1 MRKNRINCLLVLLCI
16 NTLKVCGQQI
26 NRPEINLD
34 DFILKIAPIQTE
46 DANYEDVYENLFT
59 IYQNPL
65 DLNKAD
71 ISDLRALF
79 FLSENQIN
87 AIIHHKNKFG
97 NFLSIYELQAVEGLS
112 MDEIRAILPFV
123 QVKNG
128 IGTTRLSNFTEKAV
142 EHYLVIRADQ
152 TLEPIAGIKE
162 DKFVGSAQ
170 RYYTRYRMS
179 HNKDFS
185 IGFVSEKDAGE
196 KDFLDY
202 YNFHIQVQN
211 KGIIKNLVIGDYLM
225 QFGQGMIFSAGFA
238 AGKGSEPVYT
248 TRRSN
253 VGIRPYNSVV
263 ENGSFRG
270 IANTIKNGNFEI
282 TTMAAYNKRDA
293 SVDINEETQDDF
305 FSSILSAGFHRTVTE
320 IANKNAISETN
331 LGGNVLY
338 KLDYLQ
344 IGFSVL
350 HTSFD
355 KSFQKRALLYN
366 RFEFTGSQN
375 TIMGPN
381 ISLSWQN
388 FNFFGEAARSS
399 SGGFGYITGLVG
411 SLGPKVEWALNLRN
425 YQPNFHTFYGF
436 SFAEGSRTINE
447 KGIYNG
453 LKYIIKKG
461 LEVSTFYDSYNF
473 PWLKYRVDAPSA
485 GHDYQ
490 VRILYKPN
498 KIFSQ
503 YIAFHKETKERNSS
517 DSKAVTHH
525 LLQTNRKNLV
535 LGTDYMH
542 NTWLRLQTKL
552 QYNGFKIE
560 NTSKSDGFAVIQD
573 IETKFKKYQI
583 KGRIA
588 YFSTDSYD
596 SRIYA
601 YENDVLY
608 AVSFPAYYGKGWR
621 YYLIGKMPIGRNLDA
636 WIRIAQ
642 TNVSDRTTMGSG
654 TSEIEGNKKT
664 DLKIQLKYSF

>member
-1 MRKNRINCLLVLLCI
+1 MEKSKHKVLAFLI
-16 NTLKVCGQQI
+16 FLISFKGFGQSI

-34 DFILKIAPIQTE
+34 EFIQKIAPIQTE

-71 ISDLRALF
+71 IADLRALF
-79 FLSENQIN
+79 FLTENQIN
-87 AIIHHKNKFG
+87 AIMNHKKRFG
-97 NFLSIYELQAVEGLS
+97 NFLSIYELQAVEALS
-112 MDEIRAILPFV
+112 TDDIRTLLPFV

-128 IGTTRLSNFTEKAV
+128 LGSTRFSNFTQKAV

-152 TLEPIAGIKE
+152 TLEPSAGFKE
-162 DKFVGSAQ
+162 DKFAGSPQ

-179 HNKDFS
+179 HSKDFS

-196 KDFLDY
+196 RNFLDY
-202 YNFHIQVQN
+202 YNFHVQVQN
-211 KGIIKNLVIGDYLM
+211 KGIVKNLVVGDYLM

-270 IANTIKNGNFEI
+270 IVNTIKSVNFEI
-282 TTMAAYNKRDA
+282 TTMAAHNKRDA
-293 SVDINEETQDDF
+293 SVDLNEETQDDF
-305 FSSILSAGFHRTVTE
+305 FSSILSAGFHRTETE
-320 IANKNAISETN
+320 IANKNSISETN

-338 KLDYLQ
+338 KLDHLQ
-344 IGFSVL
+344 VGFSVL

-355 KSFQKRALLYN
+355 KTFQKRELLYN
-366 RFEFTGSQN
+366 RYEFVGDKN
-375 TIMGPN
+375 TVLGPN

-461 LEVSTFYDSYNF
+461 LEVSAFYDSFSF
-473 PWLKYRVDAPSA
+473 PWLKYRVDAPSS
-485 GHDYQ
+485 GQDYQ

-503 YIAFHKETKERNSS
+503 YIDFHKEIKQRNSS
-517 DSKAVTHH
+517 DNKNFTHQ
-525 LLQTNRKNLV
+525 LLETDRNNLV
-535 LGTDYMH
+535 LGTDYIY

-552 QYNGFKIE
+552 QYNGFAIE
-560 NTSKSDGFAVIQD
+560 NTSKSNGYAFIQD
-573 IETKFKKYQI
+573 IETKIKRYQI
-583 KGRIA
+583 KGRLA
-588 YFSTDSYD
+588 YFNTDSYD

-608 AVSFPAYYGKGWR
+608 AVSFPAYYGNGWR
-621 YYLIGKMPIGRNLDA
+621 YYLIGKMPISRNLDA

-642 TNVSDRTTMGSG
+642 TNVSDRTTIGSG
-654 TSEIEGNKKT
+654 TSEIEGNRKT
-664 DLKIQLKYSF
+664 DLKVQLKYNF

>member
-1 MRKNRINCLLVLLCI
+1 MRKNRINCLLILLII
-16 NTLKVCGQQI
+16 NTLKVWGQPA
-26 NRPEINLD
+26 NRPEINID

-71 ISDLRALF
+71 IADLRALF
-79 FLSENQIN
+79 FLTENQIN

-112 MDEIRAILPFV
+112 MENIRAILPFV

-128 IGTTRLSNFTEKAV
+128 IGTTRFSNFTKKAV

-152 TLEPIAGIKE
+152 TLEPIAGLKE

-196 KDFLDY
+196 KDFMDY
-202 YNFHIQVQN
+202 YNFHVQVQN
-211 KGIIKNLVIGDYLM
+211 KGIVKNLVIGDYLM

-253 VGIRPYNSVV
+253 VGVRPYNSVV

-270 IANTIKNGNFEI
+270 IANTIKNRNFEI
-282 TTMAAYNKRDA
+282 TTMAAFNKRDA
-293 SVDINEETQDDF
+293 SVDLKEETQDDF
-305 FSSILSAGFHRTVTE
+305 FSSILSAGFHRTETE

-331 LGGNVLY
+331 LGGNILY
-338 KLDYLQ
+338 KLDHLQ
-344 IGFSVL
+344 FGFSVL

-355 KSFQKRALLYN
+355 KTFQKRALLYN

-375 TIMGPN
+375 TVMGPN

-388 FNFFGEAARSS
+388 FNFFGEAARST
-399 SGGFGYITGLVG
+399 SGGFGYISGLVG

-461 LEVSTFYDSYNF
+461 LEVSAFYDSYNF
-473 PWLKYRVDAPSA
+473 PWLKYRVDAPSS
-485 GHDYQ
+485 GQDYQ
-490 VRILYKPN
+490 LRIIYKPN

-503 YIAFHKETKERNSS
+503 YLDFQQETKERNAS
-517 DSKAVTHH
+517 DSKAVTHE
-525 LLQTNRKNLV
+525 LLQTNRKNWV

-542 NTWLRLQTKL
+542 HTWLRLQTKL
-552 QYNGFKIE
+552 QYNGYQIE
-560 NTSKSDGFAVIQD
+560 NTSKSDGYAVIQD
-573 IETKFKKYQI
+573 IETKFKKSQI
-583 KGRIA
+583 KARIA

-621 YYLIGKMPIGRNLDA
+621 YYLIGKMPIGRNLDV

-642 TNVSDRTTMGSG
+642 TKVSDRTTMGSG

-664 DLKIQLKYSF
+664 DLKVQLKYSF

>member
-1 MRKNRINCLLVLLCI
+1 MEKNKHKFLAFLIFLI
-16 NTLKVCGQQI
+16 SFKGFGQSI

-34 DFILKIAPIQTE
+34 EFIQKIAPIQTE

-71 ISDLRALF
+71 IADLRALF
-79 FLSENQIN
+79 FLTENQIN
-87 AIIHHKNKFG
+87 AIMNHKKTFG

-112 MDEIRAILPFV
+112 MDDIRTLLPFV

-128 IGTTRLSNFTEKAV
+128 LGSTRFSNFTKKAV

-152 TLEPIAGIKE
+152 TLEPSAGFKE
-162 DKFVGSAQ
+162 DKFAGSPQ

-179 HNKDFS
+179 HSKDFS

-196 KDFLDY
+196 RNFLDY
-202 YNFHIQVQN
+202 YNFHVQVQN
-211 KGIIKNLVIGDYLM
+211 KGIVKNLVVGDYLM

-282 TTMAAYNKRDA
+282 TTMAAHNKRDA
-293 SVDINEETQDDF
+293 SVDLNEETQDDF
-305 FSSILSAGFHRTVTE
+305 FSSILSAGFHRTETE
-320 IANKNAISETN
+320 IANKNSISETN

-338 KLDYLQ
+338 KLDHLQ
-344 IGFSVL
+344 VGFSVL

-355 KSFQKRALLYN
+355 KTFQKRELLYN
-366 RFEFTGSQN
+366 RYEFVGDKN
-375 TIMGPN
+375 TVLGPN

-425 YQPNFHTFYGF
+425 YQPNFHTFYGI

-461 LEVSTFYDSYNF
+461 LEVSAFYDSFSF
-473 PWLKYRVDAPSA
+473 PWLKYRVDAPSS
-485 GHDYQ
+485 GQDYQ

-503 YIAFHKETKERNSS
+503 YIAFHKEIKQRNSS
-517 DSKAVTHH
+517 DNKNFTHQ
-525 LLQTNRKNLV
+525 LLETDRNNLV
-535 LGTDYMH
+535 LGTDYIY
-542 NTWLRLQTKL
+542 NTWLRLQSKL
-552 QYNGFKIE
+552 QYNGFAIE
-560 NTSKSDGFAVIQD
+560 NTSKSNGYAFIQD
-573 IETKFKKYQI
+573 IETKIKRCQI
-583 KGRIA
+583 KGRLA
-588 YFSTDSYD
+588 YFNTDSYD

-621 YYLIGKMPIGRNLDA
+621 YYLIGKMPISRNLDA

-642 TNVSDRTTMGSG
+642 TNVSDRTTIGSG
-654 TSEIEGNKKT
+654 MSEIEDNRKT
-664 DLKIQLKYSF
+664 DLKVQLKYNF

>member
-1 MRKNRINCLLVLLCI
+1 MRKNRINCLLILLLI
-16 NTLKVCGQQI
+16 NTLKVWGQPI

-34 DFILKIAPIQTE
+34 EFILKIAPIQTE

-71 ISDLRALF
+71 IADLRALF

-112 MDEIRAILPFV
+112 MENIRAILPFV

-128 IGTTRLSNFTEKAV
+128 IGTTRFSNFTKKAV

-152 TLEPIAGIKE
+152 TLEPIAGLKE

-196 KDFLDY
+196 KDFMDY
-202 YNFHIQVQN
+202 YNFHVQVQN
-211 KGIIKNLVIGDYLM
+211 KGIVKNLVIGDYLI

-253 VGIRPYNSVV
+253 VGVRPYNSVV

-270 IANTIKNGNFEI
+270 IANTIKNRNFEI
-282 TTMAAYNKRDA
+282 TTMAAFNKRDA
-293 SVDINEETQDDF
+293 SVDLNEETQDDF
-305 FSSILSAGFHRTVTE
+305 FSSILSAGFHRTETE

-331 LGGNVLY
+331 LGGNILY
-338 KLDYLQ
+338 KLDHLQ

-355 KSFQKRALLYN
+355 KTFQKRALLYN

-375 TIMGPN
+375 TVMGPN

-388 FNFFGEAARSS
+388 FNFFGEAARST
-399 SGGFGYITGLVG
+399 SGGFGYISGLVG

-461 LEVSTFYDSYNF
+461 LEVSAFYDSYNF
-473 PWLKYRVDAPSA
+473 PWLKYRVDAPSS
-485 GHDYQ
+485 GQDYQ
-490 VRILYKPN
+490 LRIIYKPN

-503 YIAFHKETKERNSS
+503 YLAFHQETKERNAS
-517 DSKAVTHH
+517 DSKAVTHE
-525 LLQTNRKNLV
+525 LLQTNRKNWV
-535 LGTDYMH
+535 LGTDYIH
-542 NTWLRLQTKL
+542 HTWLRLQTKL
-552 QYNGFKIE
+552 QYNGYKIE
-560 NTSKSDGFAVIQD
+560 NTSISDGYAVIQD
-573 IETKFKKYQI
+573 IETKFKKSQI

-621 YYLIGKMPIGRNLDA
+621 YYLIGKMPIGRNLDV

-642 TNVSDRTTMGSG
+642 TKVSDRTTMGSG
-654 TSEIEGNKKT
+654 MSEIEGNRKT
-664 DLKIQLKYSF
+664 DLKVQLKYSF

>member
-1 MRKNRINCLLVLLCI
+1 MRKNRINCLLILLFI
-16 NTLKVCGQQI
+16 NTLKVWGQPI
-26 NRPEINLD
+26 NRPEINLY

-71 ISDLRALF
+71 IADLRALF

-97 NFLSIYELQAVEGLS
+97 NFLSIYELQAIEGLS
-112 MDEIRAILPFV
+112 MDDIRAILPFV

-128 IGTTRLSNFTEKAV
+128 IGTTRFSNFTKKAV

-152 TLEPIAGIKE
+152 TLEPIAGLKE

-185 IGFVSEKDAGE
+185 IGFVSEKDVGE
-196 KDFLDY
+196 KNFMDY
-202 YNFHIQVQN
+202 YNFHVQVQN
-211 KGIIKNLVIGDYLM
+211 RGIIKNLVVGDYLM

-270 IANTIKNGNFEI
+270 MANTIKNRNFEI
-282 TTMAAYNKRDA
+282 TTMAAFNKRDA
-293 SVDINEETQDDF
+293 SVDLNEETQDDF
-305 FSSILSAGFHRTVTE
+305 FSSILSAGFHRTETE
-320 IANKNAISETN
+320 IANKNAMSETN
-331 LGGNVLY
+331 LGGNILY
-338 KLDYLQ
+338 KLDHLQ

-350 HTSFD
+350 HTYFD

-375 TIMGPN
+375 TVMGPN

-388 FNFFGEAARSS
+388 FNFFGEAARST
-399 SGGFGYITGLVG
+399 SGGFGYISGLVG

-461 LEVSTFYDSYNF
+461 LEVSAFYDSYNF
-473 PWLKYRVDAPSA
+473 PWLKYRVDAPSS
-485 GHDYQ
+485 GQDYQ
-490 VRILYKPN
+490 FRIIYKPN

-503 YIAFHKETKERNSS
+503 YLAFHKETKERNSS
-517 DSKAVTHH
+517 DSKAVTHE
-525 LLQTNRKNLV
+525 LLQTNRNNWV
-535 LGTDYMH
+535 LGTDYIH
-542 NTWLRLQTKL
+542 HTWLRLQTKL

-560 NTSKSDGFAVIQD
+560 NTSKSDGYAVIQD
-573 IETKFKKYQI
+573 IETKFKKCQI

-642 TNVSDRTTMGSG
+642 TNVSDRTTIGSS

-664 DLKIQLKYSF
+664 DLKVQLKYNF

>member
-1 MRKNRINCLLVLLCI
+1 MKKNRNKLLTFFILFI
-16 NTLKVCGQQI
+16 GLKGFGQTI

-71 ISDLRALF
+71 IADLRALF
-79 FLSENQIN
+79 FLTESQIN
-87 AIIHHKNKFG
+87 AILNHKKLFG

-112 MDEIRAILPFV
+112 MEDIRSLLPFI
-123 QVKNG
+123 QVRNG
-128 IGTTRLSNFTEKAV
+128 ISTTRLSNFAKKAV
-142 EHYLVIRADQ
+142 EHYLVLRADQ
-152 TLEPIAGIKE
+152 TLEASAGFKE
-162 DKFVGSAQ
+162 NKFAGSPQ

-179 HNKDFS
+179 HSKDFS

-196 KDFLDY
+196 KHFLDY
-202 YNFHIQVQN
+202 YNFHVQVQN
-211 KGIIKNLVIGDYLM
+211 KGIVKNLVVGDYLM

-282 TTMAAYNKRDA
+282 TTMAAFNRRDA
-293 SVDINEETQDDF
+293 SVDLNEETQEDF
-305 FSSILSAGFHRTVTE
+305 FSSILSAGFHRTETE
-320 IANKNAISETN
+320 IANKNAIRETN
-331 LGGNVLY
+331 LGGNILY
-338 KLDYLQ
+338 KLDHLQ
-344 IGFSVL
+344 VGFSVL

-355 KSFQKRALLYN
+355 KTFQKRELLYN
-366 RFEFTGSQN
+366 RYEFVGNRN
-375 TIMGPN
+375 TVMGPN
-381 ISLSWQN
+381 LSLSWQN

-425 YQPNFHTFYGF
+425 YQSNFHTFYGF

-461 LEVSTFYDSYNF
+461 LEVSAFYDSYSF
-473 PWLKYRVDAPSA
+473 PWLKYRVNGPSA

-498 KIFSQ
+498 KIYSQ
-503 YIAFHKETKERNSS
+503 YIAFHKETKERNASG
-517 DSKAVTHH
+517 SKAVTHK
-525 LLQTNRKNLV
+525 LLETNRNNLV
-535 LGTDYMH
+535 LGTDYIY
-542 NTWLRLQTKL
+542 NSWLRLQTKV
-552 QYNGFKIE
+552 QYNGFEIE
-560 NTSKSDGFAVIQD
+560 NTSKSNGYAFIQD
-573 IETKFKKYQI
+573 IETKIKRCQI
-583 KGRIA
+583 KGRLA
-588 YFSTDSYD
+588 YFNTDSYD

-608 AVSFPAYYGKGWR
+608 AVSFPAYNGKGWR
-621 YYLIGKMPIGRNLDA
+621 YYLIGKMPISRNLDA

-642 TNVSDRTTMGSG
+642 TNVNDSATMGSG
-654 TSEIEGNKKT
+654 TNEIEGSRKT
-664 DLKIQLKYSF
+664 DLKVQLKYSF

>member
-1 MRKNRINCLLVLLCI
+1 MKKNRNKLLTFFILFI
-16 NTLKVCGQQI
+16 GLKGFGQTI

-71 ISDLRALF
+71 IADLRALF
-79 FLSENQIN
+79 FLNESQIN
-87 AIIHHKNKFG
+87 AILNHKKLFG

-112 MDEIRAILPFV
+112 MEDIRSLLPFI
-123 QVKNG
+123 QVRNG
-128 IGTTRLSNFTEKAV
+128 ISTTRLSNFAKKAV
-142 EHYLVIRADQ
+142 EHYLVLRADQ
-152 TLEPIAGIKE
+152 TLEASAGFKE
-162 DKFVGSAQ
+162 NKFAGSPQ

-179 HNKDFS
+179 HSKDFS

-196 KDFLDY
+196 KNFLDY
-202 YNFHIQVQN
+202 YNFHVQVQN
-211 KGIIKNLVIGDYLM
+211 KGIVKNLVVGDYLM

-282 TTMAAYNKRDA
+282 TTMAAFNRRDA
-293 SVDINEETQDDF
+293 SVDLNEETQEDF
-305 FSSILSAGFHRTVTE
+305 FSSILSAGFHRTETE
-320 IANKNAISETN
+320 IANKNAIRETN
-331 LGGNVLY
+331 LGGNILY
-338 KLDYLQ
+338 KLDHLQ
-344 IGFSVL
+344 VGFSVL

-355 KSFQKRALLYN
+355 KTFQKRELLYN
-366 RFEFTGSQN
+366 RYEFVGNRN
-375 TIMGPN
+375 TVMGPN
-381 ISLSWQN
+381 LSLSWQN

-425 YQPNFHTFYGF
+425 YQSNFHTFYGF

-461 LEVSTFYDSYNF
+461 LEVSAFYDSYSF
-473 PWLKYRVDAPSA
+473 PWLKYRVNGPSA

-498 KIFSQ
+498 KIYSQ
-503 YIAFHKETKERNSS
+503 YIAFHKETKERNASG
-517 DSKAVTHH
+517 SKAVTHK
-525 LLQTNRKNLV
+525 LLETNRNNLV
-535 LGTDYMH
+535 LGTDYIY
-542 NTWLRLQTKL
+542 NSWLRLQTKV
-552 QYNGFKIE
+552 QYNGFEIE
-560 NTSKSDGFAVIQD
+560 NTSKSNGYAFIQD
-573 IETKFKKYQI
+573 VETKIKRCQI
-583 KGRIA
+583 KGRLA
-588 YFSTDSYD
+588 YFNTDSYD

-608 AVSFPAYYGKGWR
+608 AVSFPAYNGKGWR
-621 YYLIGKMPIGRNLDA
+621 YYLIGKMPISRNLDA

-642 TNVSDRTTMGSG
+642 TNVNDSATMGSG
-654 TSEIEGNKKT
+654 TNEIEGSRKT
-664 DLKIQLKYSF
+664 DLKVQLKYSF

>member
-1 MRKNRINCLLVLLCI
+1 MKKNRTKFLTLLMALI
-16 NTLKVCGQQI
+16 FFNGFGQTI

-34 DFILKIAPIQTE
+34 EFILKLAPIQTE
-46 DANYEDVYENLFT
+46 DANYEDIYENLFT

-71 ISDLRALF
+71 IADLRALF
-79 FLSENQIN
+79 FLTENQIN
-87 AIIHHKNKFG
+87 AILNHKNKFG
-97 NFLSIYELQAVEGLS
+97 NFMSIYELQAVEGLT
-112 MDEIRAILPFV
+112 MEDIRTLLPFV
-123 QVKNG
+123 QVRNE
-128 IGTTRLSNFTEKAV
+128 IGTTRFSNFTKKAV
-142 EHYLVIRADQ
+142 EHYLVLRADQ
-152 TLEPIAGIKE
+152 TLEPSAGFKE
-162 DKFVGSAQ
+162 DKFMGSAQ

-179 HNKDFS
+179 HSKDFS

-196 KDFLDY
+196 KNFMDY
-202 YNFHIQVQN
+202 YNFHVQVQN
-211 KGIIKNLVIGDYLM
+211 KGIVKNLVVGDYLM

-253 VGIRPYNSVV
+253 IGIRPYNSVV

-270 IANTIKNGNFEI
+270 VANTLKNGNFEI
-282 TTMAAYNKRDA
+282 TTMAAINKRDA
-293 SVDINEETQDDF
+293 AVDLNEETQDDF
-305 FSSILSAGFHRTVTE
+305 FSSILSAGFHRTETE
-320 IANKNAISETN
+320 IANRNAIKETN
-331 LGGNVLY
+331 FGGNILY
-338 KLDYLQ
+338 KLDHLQ

-355 KSFQKRALLYN
+355 KTFQKRELLYN
-366 RFEFTGSQN
+366 RFEFTGNQN
-375 TIMGPN
+375 TVLGPN

-399 SGGFGYITGLVG
+399 SGGFGYISGLVG

-453 LKYIIKKG
+453 LKYIVKKG
-461 LEVSTFYDSYNF
+461 LEISAFYDSFSF

-485 GHDYQ
+485 GKDYQ

-498 KIFSQ
+498 KTFSQ
-503 YIAFHKETKERNSS
+503 YIAFHKETKARNAS
-517 DSKAVTHH
+517 DSKAVTHQ
-525 LLQTNRKNLV
+525 LLQTDRNNLV
-535 LGTDYMH
+535 LGTDYSSG
-542 NTWLRLQTKL
+542 TWLRLQTKL
-552 QYNGFKIE
+552 QYNGFSIE
-560 NTSKSDGFAVIQD
+560 NNSKSDGYAIIQD
-573 IETKFKKYQI
+573 IETKIKRSQI
-583 KGRIA
+583 KGRLA
-588 YFSTDSYD
+588 YFNTDSYD

-621 YYLIGKMPIGRNLDA
+621 YYLIGKMPISRNLDV
-636 WIRIAQ
+636 WIRLAQ
-642 TNVSDRTTMGSG
+642 TNVSDRATLGSG
-654 TSEIEGNKKT
+654 TSEIAGNRKT
-664 DLKIQLKYSF
+664 GLKIQLKYSF

>member
-1 MRKNRINCLLVLLCI
+1 MLTFFILFI
-16 NTLKVCGQQI
+16 SLKGFGQTI
-26 NRPEINLD
+26 NRPEIHLD

-71 ISDLRALF
+71 IADLRALF
-79 FLSENQIN
+79 FLTESQIN
-87 AIIHHKNKFG
+87 AILNHKKLFG

-112 MDEIRAILPFV
+112 MEDIRSLLPFI
-123 QVKNG
+123 QVRNG
-128 IGTTRLSNFTEKAV
+128 ISTTRLSNFTKKAV
-142 EHYLVIRADQ
+142 EHYLVLRADQ
-152 TLEPIAGIKE
+152 TLEASAGFKE
-162 DKFVGSAQ
+162 NKFAGSPQ

-179 HNKDFS
+179 HSKDFS

-196 KDFLDY
+196 KNFLDY
-202 YNFHIQVQN
+202 YNFHVQVQN
-211 KGIIKNLVIGDYLM
+211 KGIVKNLVVGDYLM

-282 TTMAAYNKRDA
+282 TTMAAFNRRDA
-293 SVDINEETQDDF
+293 SVDLNEETQEDF
-305 FSSILSAGFHRTVTE
+305 FSSILSAGFHRTETE
-320 IANKNAISETN
+320 IANKNAIRETN
-331 LGGNVLY
+331 LGGNILY
-338 KLDYLQ
+338 KLDHLQ
-344 IGFSVL
+344 VGFSVL

-355 KSFQKRALLYN
+355 KTFQKRELLYN
-366 RFEFTGSQN
+366 RYEFVGNRN
-375 TIMGPN
+375 TVMGPN
-381 ISLSWQN
+381 LSLSWQN

-411 SLGPKVEWALNLRN
+411 SLGLKVEWALNLRN
-425 YQPNFHTFYGF
+425 YQSNFHTFYGF

-461 LEVSTFYDSYNF
+461 LEVSAFYDSYSF
-473 PWLKYRVDAPSA
+473 PWLKYRVNGPSV

-503 YIAFHKETKERNSS
+503 YIVFHKETKERNASG
-517 DSKAVTHH
+517 SKAVTHK
-525 LLQTNRKNLV
+525 LLETNRNNLV
-535 LGTDYMH
+535 LGTDYIY
-542 NTWLRLQTKL
+542 NSWLRLQTKV
-552 QYNGFKIE
+552 QYNGFEIE
-560 NTSKSDGFAVIQD
+560 NTSKSNGYAFIQD
-573 IETKFKKYQI
+573 IETKIKRCQI
-583 KGRIA
+583 KGRLA
-588 YFSTDSYD
+588 YFNTDSYD

-608 AVSFPAYYGKGWR
+608 AVSFPAYNGKGWR
-621 YYLIGKMPIGRNLDA
+621 YYLIGKMPISRNLDA

-642 TNVSDRTTMGSG
+642 TNVNDSATMGSG
-654 TSEIEGNKKT
+654 TNEIEGSRKT
-664 DLKIQLKYSF
+664 DLKVQLKYSF

>member
-1 MRKNRINCLLVLLCI
+1 MLFLV
-16 NTLKVCGQQI
+16 TAKVSGQRI

-65 DLNKAD
+65 DFNKAD
-71 ISDLRALF
+71 IADLRALF
-79 FLSENQIN
+79 FLTENQIN

-112 MDEIRAILPFV
+112 MDDIRAILPFV

-128 IGTTRLSNFTEKAV
+128 IGTTRFSNFTKKAV

-152 TLEPIAGIKE
+152 TLEPNAGFKE

-179 HNKDFS
+179 HAKDFS

-196 KDFLDY
+196 KNFMDY
-202 YNFHIQVQN
+202 YNFHVQVQN
-211 KGIIKNLVIGDYLM
+211 KGIVKNLVVGDYLI

-270 IANTIKNGNFEI
+270 IANTLKKGNFEI
-282 TTMAAYNKRDA
+282 TTMAAINKRDA
-293 SVDINEETQDDF
+293 AIDLNEETQDDY
-305 FSSILSAGFHRTVTE
+305 FSSLLSAGFHRTATE
-320 IANKNAISETN
+320 IANKNAIKETN
-331 LGGNVLY
+331 FGGNILY
-338 KLDYLQ
+338 KLDHLQ
-344 IGFSVL
+344 VGFSVL

-355 KSFQKRALLYN
+355 KTFQKRELLYN

-375 TIMGPN
+375 TVMGPN

-388 FNFFGEAARSS
+388 FNFFGEASRST

-461 LEVSTFYDSYNF
+461 LEVSAFYDSYSF
-473 PWLKYRVDAPSA
+473 PWLKYRVDAPSS
-485 GHDYQ
+485 GQGYQ

-517 DSKAVTHH
+517 DSKAVTHE
-525 LLQTNRKNLV
+525 LLQTNRSNLV
-535 LGTDYMH
+535 LGTDYSH
-542 NTWLRLQTKL
+542 YTWLRLQTKL

-560 NTSKSDGFAVIQD
+560 NTSKSDGYAVIQD
-573 IETKFKKYQI
+573 IETKFKKFQI

-642 TNVSDRTTMGSG
+642 TNVSDRATIGSG

-664 DLKIQLKYSF
+664 DLKLQLKYSF

>member
-1 MRKNRINCLLVLLCI
+1 MKKNRPKFLAFLIALI
-16 NTLKVCGQQI
+16 AIKGFGQSI

-34 DFILKIAPIQTE
+34 DFIQKIAPIQTE

-71 ISDLRALF
+71 IADLRALF
-79 FLSENQIN
+79 FLTENQTN
-87 AIIHHKNKFG
+87 AIINHKKKFG
-97 NFLSIYELQAVEGLS
+97 NFLSIYELQAIEGLS
-112 MDEIRAILPFV
+112 MEDIRTLLPFV
-123 QVKNG
+123 QVRNG
-128 IGTTRLSNFTEKAV
+128 IGSTRFTNFTKKAV

-152 TLEPIAGIKE
+152 TLEPSAGFKE
-162 DKFVGSAQ
+162 DKFVGSHQ

-179 HNKDFS
+179 HSKDFS

-196 KDFLDY
+196 SNFLDY
-202 YNFHIQVQN
+202 FNFHIQVQN
-211 KGIIKNLVIGDYLM
+211 KGIVKNLVVGDYLM

-293 SVDINEETQDDF
+293 SLDLNEETQDDF
-305 FSSILSAGFHRTVTE
+305 FSSILSAGFHRTETE
-320 IANKNAISETN
+320 MANKNAISETN

-338 KLDYLQ
+338 KLDHLQ
-344 IGFSVL
+344 VGFSVL

-355 KSFQKRALLYN
+355 KTFQKRELLYN
-366 RFEFTGSQN
+366 RFEFTGNQN
-375 TIMGPN
+375 TVLGPN

-453 LKYIIKKG
+453 LKYIVKKG
-461 LEVSTFYDSYNF
+461 LEISAFYDSFSF
-473 PWLKYRVDAPSA
+473 PWLKYRVDAPSS
-485 GHDYQ
+485 GYDYQ
-490 VRILYKPN
+490 VRLMYKPN

-503 YIAFHKETKERNSS
+503 YIAFHKEIKQRNSS
-517 DSKAVTHH
+517 DSKAVTHE
-525 LLQTNRKNLV
+525 LLQTNRNNLV
-535 LGTDYMH
+535 LGTDYIY

-552 QYNGFKIE
+552 QYNGFGIE
-560 NTSKSDGFAVIQD
+560 NTSKSDGYAFIQD
-573 IETKFKKYQI
+573 IETKIKRCQI
-583 KGRIA
+583 KGRLA
-588 YFSTDSYD
+588 YFNTDSYD

-621 YYLIGKMPIGRNLDA
+621 YYLIGKMPISRNLDA
-636 WIRIAQ
+636 WIRLAQ
-642 TNVSDRTTMGSG
+642 TNVSDRATIGSG
-654 TSEIEGNKKT
+654 TSEIDGNRKT
-664 DLKIQLKYSF
+664 DLKVQLKYNF

>member
-1 MRKNRINCLLVLLCI
+1 MKKNRNKLLTFFILFI
-16 NTLKVCGQQI
+16 GLKGFGQTI

-71 ISDLRALF
+71 IADLRALF
-79 FLSENQIN
+79 FLTESQIN
-87 AIIHHKNKFG
+87 AILNHKKLFG

-112 MDEIRAILPFV
+112 MEDIRSLLPFI
-123 QVKNG
+123 QVRNG
-128 IGTTRLSNFTEKAV
+128 ISTTRLSNFTKKAV
-142 EHYLVIRADQ
+142 EHYLVLRADQ
-152 TLEPIAGIKE
+152 TLEASAGFKE
-162 DKFVGSAQ
+162 NKFAGSPQ

-179 HNKDFS
+179 HSKDFS

-196 KDFLDY
+196 KNFLDY
-202 YNFHIQVQN
+202 YNFHVQVQN
-211 KGIIKNLVIGDYLM
+211 KGIVKNLVVGDYLM

-282 TTMAAYNKRDA
+282 TTMAAFNRRDA
-293 SVDINEETQDDF
+293 SVDLNEETQEDF
-305 FSSILSAGFHRTVTE
+305 FSSILSAGFHRTETE
-320 IANKNAISETN
+320 IANKNAIRETN
-331 LGGNVLY
+331 LGGNILY
-338 KLDYLQ
+338 KLDHLQ
-344 IGFSVL
+344 VGFSVL

-355 KSFQKRALLYN
+355 KTFQKRELLYN
-366 RFEFTGSQN
+366 RYEFVGNRN
-375 TIMGPN
+375 TVMGPN
-381 ISLSWQN
+381 LSLSWQN

-425 YQPNFHTFYGF
+425 YQSNFHTFYGF

-461 LEVSTFYDSYNF
+461 LEVSAFYDSYSF
-473 PWLKYRVDAPSA
+473 PWLKYRVNGPSV

-498 KIFSQ
+498 KIYSQ
-503 YIAFHKETKERNSS
+503 YIAFHKETKERNASG
-517 DSKAVTHH
+517 SKAVTHK
-525 LLQTNRKNLV
+525 LLETNRNNLV
-535 LGTDYMH
+535 LGTDYIY
-542 NTWLRLQTKL
+542 NSWLRLQTKV
-552 QYNGFKIE
+552 QYNGFEIE
-560 NTSKSDGFAVIQD
+560 NTSKSNGYAFIQD
-573 IETKFKKYQI
+573 VETKIKRCQI
-583 KGRIA
+583 KGRLA
-588 YFSTDSYD
+588 YFNTDSYD

-608 AVSFPAYYGKGWR
+608 AVSFPAYNGKGWR
-621 YYLIGKMPIGRNLDA
+621 YYLIGKMPISRNLDA

-642 TNVSDRTTMGSG
+642 TNVNDSATMGSG
-654 TSEIEGNKKT
+654 TNEIEGSRKT
-664 DLKIQLKYSF
+664 DLKVQLKYSF

>member
-1 MRKNRINCLLVLLCI
+1 MKKNR
-16 NTLKVCGQQI
+16 LKFLAFLIALIAIKGFGQSI

-34 DFILKIAPIQTE
+34 DFIQKIAPIQTE

-71 ISDLRALF
+71 IADLRALF
-79 FLSENQIN
+79 FLTENQTN
-87 AIIHHKNKFG
+87 AIINHKKKFG
-97 NFLSIYELQAVEGLS
+97 NFLSIYELQAIEGLS
-112 MDEIRAILPFV
+112 MEDIRTLLPFV
-123 QVKNG
+123 QVRNG
-128 IGTTRLSNFTEKAV
+128 IGSTRFTNFTKKAV

-152 TLEPIAGIKE
+152 TLEPSAGFKE
-162 DKFVGSAQ
+162 DKFVGSHQ

-179 HNKDFS
+179 HSKDFS

-196 KDFLDY
+196 SNFLDY
-202 YNFHIQVQN
+202 FNFHIQVQN
-211 KGIIKNLVIGDYLM
+211 KGIVKNLVVGDYLM

-293 SVDINEETQDDF
+293 SLDLNEETQDDF
-305 FSSILSAGFHRTVTE
+305 FSSILSAGFHRTETE
-320 IANKNAISETN
+320 MANKNAISETN

-338 KLDYLQ
+338 KLDHLQ
-344 IGFSVL
+344 VGFSVL

-355 KSFQKRALLYN
+355 KTFQKRELLYN
-366 RFEFTGSQN
+366 RFEFTGNQN
-375 TIMGPN
+375 TVLGPN

-453 LKYIIKKG
+453 LKYIVKKG
-461 LEVSTFYDSYNF
+461 LEISAFYDSFSF
-473 PWLKYRVDAPSA
+473 PWLKYRVDAPSS
-485 GHDYQ
+485 GYDYQ
-490 VRILYKPN
+490 VRLMYKPN

-503 YIAFHKETKERNSS
+503 YIAFHKEIKQRNSS
-517 DSKAVTHH
+517 DSKAVTHE
-525 LLQTNRKNLV
+525 LLQTNRNNLV
-535 LGTDYMH
+535 LGTDYIYH
-542 NTWLRLQTKL
+542 AWLRLQTKL
-552 QYNGFKIE
+552 QYNGFGIE
-560 NTSKSDGFAVIQD
+560 NTSKSNGYALIQD
-573 IETKFKKYQI
+573 IETKIKRCQI
-583 KGRIA
+583 KGRLA
-588 YFSTDSYD
+588 YFNTDSYD

-621 YYLIGKMPIGRNLDA
+621 
-636 WIRIAQ
+636 
-642 TNVSDRTTMGSG
+642 
-654 TSEIEGNKKT
+654 
-664 DLKIQLKYSF
+664 

>member
-1 MRKNRINCLLVLLCI
+1 MRKNKIKFLLVLLFLVS
-16 NTLKVCGQQI
+16 TKVLGQQI

-71 ISDLRALF
+71 IADLRALF
-79 FLSENQIN
+79 FLTENQVN

-112 MDEIRAILPFV
+112 IDDIRAILPFV

-128 IGTTRLSNFTEKAV
+128 IGTTRFSNFTKKAV

-152 TLEPIAGIKE
+152 TLESLAGFKE
-162 DKFVGSAQ
+162 DKFVGSHQ

-179 HNKDFS
+179 HSKDFS

-196 KDFLDY
+196 KNFMDY
-202 YNFHIQVQN
+202 YNFHVQVQN
-211 KGIIKNLVIGDYLM
+211 KGVVKNLVVGDYLM

-270 IANTIKNGNFEI
+270 VANTIKNGNFEI
-282 TTMAAYNKRDA
+282 TTMAAINKRDA
-293 SVDINEETQDDF
+293 SVDLNEETQDDY
-305 FSSILSAGFHRTVTE
+305 FSSLLSAGFHRTATE
-320 IANKNAISETN
+320 IANKNAIKETN
-331 LGGNVLY
+331 FGGNILY
-338 KLDYLQ
+338 KLDHLQ
-344 IGFSVL
+344 VGFSVL

-355 KSFQKRALLYN
+355 KTFQKRELLYN
-366 RFEFTGSQN
+366 RFEFTGDKN
-375 TIMGPN
+375 TILGPN

-461 LEVSTFYDSYNF
+461 LEVSAFYDSYSF
-473 PWLKYRVDAPSA
+473 PWLKYRVDAPSS

-490 VRILYKPN
+490 VRILYKPT

-503 YIAFHKETKERNSS
+503 YIAFHKETKERNAS
-517 DSKAVTHH
+517 DSKAVTHE
-525 LLQTNRKNLV
+525 LLQTNRNNLV
-535 LGTDYMH
+535 LGTEYSH
-542 NTWLRLQTKL
+542 HTWLRLQTKL

-560 NTSKSDGFAVIQD
+560 NTSKSDGYAVIQD
-573 IETKFKKYQI
+573 IETKFKKCQI

-642 TNVSDRTTMGSG
+642 TNVSDRTAIGSG
-654 TSEIEGNKKT
+654 TSEIDGNRKT
-664 DLKIQLKYSF
+664 DLKVQLKYNF

>member
-1 MRKNRINCLLVLLCI
+1 MRKNKIKYLLVLLFLV
-16 NTLKVCGQQI
+16 NNKVSGQQI

-71 ISDLRALF
+71 IADFRALF
-79 FLSENQIN
+79 FLTETQIN
-87 AIIHHKNKFG
+87 AIVNHKNKFG
-97 NFLSIYELQAVEGLS
+97 NFLSIYELQSVEGLS
-112 MDEIRAILPFV
+112 MDDIRAILPFI

-128 IGTTRLSNFTEKAV
+128 IGTTRFSNFTKKAV
-142 EHYLVIRADQ
+142 EHYLVVRADQ
-152 TLEPIAGIKE
+152 TLEPIAGFKE
-162 DKFVGSAQ
+162 DKFLGSVQ

-179 HNKDFS
+179 HAKDFS

-196 KDFLDY
+196 KNLMDY
-202 YNFHIQVQN
+202 YNFHVQVQN
-211 KGIIKNLVIGDYLM
+211 KGIVKNLVIGDYLM

-253 VGIRPYNSVV
+253 IGIRPYNSVV

-270 IANTIKNGNFEI
+270 IANTLKKGNFEI
-282 TTMAAYNKRDA
+282 TTMAAMNKRDA
-293 SVDINEETQDDF
+293 SVDLNEETQDDY
-305 FSSILSAGFHRTVTE
+305 FSSLLSAGFHRTATE
-320 IANKNAISETN
+320 IANKNAIKETN
-331 LGGNVLY
+331 LGGNILY
-338 KLDYLQ
+338 KLDHLQ
-344 IGFSVL
+344 VGFSVL

-355 KSFQKRALLYN
+355 KTFQKRELLYN

-375 TIMGPN
+375 TVMGPN

-399 SGGFGYITGLVG
+399 SGGFGYIGGLVG

-461 LEVSTFYDSYNF
+461 LEVATFYDSYSF
-473 PWLKYRVDAPSA
+473 PWLKYRVDAPSS
-485 GHDYQ
+485 GKDYQ

-498 KIFSQ
+498 KVFSQ
-503 YIAFHKETKERNSS
+503 YVAFHKETKERNAS
-517 DSKAVTHH
+517 DSKAVTHE
-525 LLQTNRKNLV
+525 LLQTNRNNFV
-535 LGTDYMH
+535 LGTDYGH

-552 QYNGFKIE
+552 QYNGFNIE
-560 NTSKSDGFAVIQD
+560 NTSKSDGYAVIQD
-573 IETKFKKYQI
+573 IETKYKQCQI

>member
-1 MRKNRINCLLVLLCI
+1 MEKSKHKFLAFLILLI
-16 NTLKVCGQQI
+16 SFKGFGQSI

-34 DFILKIAPIQTE
+34 EFIQKIAPIQTE

-71 ISDLRALF
+71 IADLRALF
-79 FLSENQIN
+79 FLTENQIN
-87 AIIHHKNKFG
+87 AIMNHKKTFG

-112 MDEIRAILPFV
+112 MDDIRTLLPFV

-128 IGTTRLSNFTEKAV
+128 LGNTRFSNFTKKAV

-152 TLEPIAGIKE
+152 TLEPSAGFKE
-162 DKFVGSAQ
+162 DKFAGSPQ

-179 HNKDFS
+179 HSKDFS

-196 KDFLDY
+196 RNFLDY
-202 YNFHIQVQN
+202 YNFHVQVQN
-211 KGIIKNLVIGDYLM
+211 KGIVKNLVIGDYLI

-282 TTMAAYNKRDA
+282 TTIAAHNKRDA
-293 SVDINEETQDDF
+293 SVDLNEETQDDF
-305 FSSILSAGFHRTVTE
+305 FSSILSAGFHRTETE
-320 IANKNAISETN
+320 IANKNSISETN

-338 KLDYLQ
+338 KLDHLQ
-344 IGFSVL
+344 VGFSVL

-355 KSFQKRALLYN
+355 KTFQKRELLYN
-366 RFEFTGSQN
+366 RYEFVGDKN
-375 TIMGPN
+375 TVLGPN

-399 SGGFGYITGLVG
+399 AGGFGYITGLVG

-425 YQPNFHTFYGF
+425 YQSNFHTFYGF

-461 LEVSTFYDSYNF
+461 LEVSAFYDSFSF
-473 PWLKYRVDAPSA
+473 PWLKYRVDAPSS
-485 GHDYQ
+485 GQDYQ

-503 YIAFHKETKERNSS
+503 YIAFHKEIKQRNSS
-517 DSKAVTHH
+517 DNKNFTHQ
-525 LLQTNRKNLV
+525 LLETDRNNLV
-535 LGTDYMH
+535 LGTDYIY
-542 NTWLRLQTKL
+542 NTWLRLQSKL
-552 QYNGFKIE
+552 QYNGFAIE
-560 NTSKSDGFAVIQD
+560 NTSKSNGYAFIQD
-573 IETKFKKYQI
+573 IETKIKRCQI
-583 KGRIA
+583 KGRLA
-588 YFSTDSYD
+588 YFNTDSYD

-621 YYLIGKMPIGRNLDA
+621 YYLIGKMPISRNLDA

-642 TNVSDRTTMGSG
+642 TNVSDRTTIGSG
-654 TSEIEGNKKT
+654 TSEIEDNRKT
-664 DLKIQLKYSF
+664 DLKVQLKYSF

>member
-1 MRKNRINCLLVLLCI
+1 MRKNKIKYLLVLLFLV
-16 NTLKVCGQQI
+16 TKKVSGQQI

-71 ISDLRALF
+71 IANLRALF
-79 FLSENQIN
+79 FLTENQIN
-87 AIIHHKNKFG
+87 AIINHKNKFG
-97 NFLSIYELQAVEGLS
+97 NFLSIYELQAVDGFS
-112 MDEIRAILPFV
+112 MDDIRAILPFI

-128 IGTTRLSNFTEKAV
+128 IGTTRFSNFTKKAF

-152 TLEPIAGIKE
+152 TLEPIAGFKE
-162 DKFVGSAQ
+162 DKFIGSAQ

-179 HNKDFS
+179 HAKDFS

-196 KDFLDY
+196 KNLMDY
-202 YNFHIQVQN
+202 YNFHVQVQN
-211 KGIIKNLVIGDYLM
+211 KGIVKNLVVGDYLM

-270 IANTIKNGNFEI
+270 LANTIKKGNFEI
-282 TTMAAYNKRDA
+282 TTMAALNKRDA
-293 SVDINEETQDDF
+293 SVDLNEETQDDY
-305 FSSILSAGFHRTVTE
+305 FSSLLLAGFHRTATE
-320 IANKNAISETN
+320 IGNKNAIKETN
-331 LGGNVLY
+331 FGGNVLY
-338 KLDYLQ
+338 KLDHLQ
-344 IGFSVL
+344 VGFSIL

-355 KSFQKRALLYN
+355 KNFQKRDLLYN
-366 RFEFTGSQN
+366 RFEFVGNKN
-375 TIMGPN
+375 TVMGPN
-381 ISLSWQN
+381 ISISWQN

-461 LEVSTFYDSYNF
+461 LEISAFYDSYSF

-503 YIAFHKETKERNSS
+503 FIAFHKETKERNAS
-517 DSKAVTHH
+517 DSKAVTHE
-525 LLQTNRKNLV
+525 LLQTNRNNLV
-535 LGTDYMH
+535 LGTDYSH

-552 QYNGFKIE
+552 QYNGFRIE
-560 NTSKSDGFAVIQD
+560 NTSKSDGYALIQD
-573 IETKFKKYQI
+573 IETKFKKCQI

-642 TNVSDRTTMGSG
+642 TKVSDRTTMGSG

-664 DLKIQLKYSF
+664 DLKVQLKYSF

>member
-1 MRKNRINCLLVLLCI
+1 MIKNNFKYIAIVAFLLSQKALC
-16 NTLKVCGQQI
+16 QQI

-34 DFILKIAPIQTE
+34 EFILKTAPIQTE
-46 DANYEDVYENLFT
+46 DANYEDIYENLFT

-71 ISDLRALF
+71 IADLRALF
-79 FLSENQIN
+79 FLTENQIN
-87 AIIHHKNKFG
+87 AIINHKNKFG
-97 NFLSIYELQAVEGLS
+97 NFLSIYELQAVEGLFLE
-112 MDEIRAILPFV
+112 DIRTLLPFV
-123 QVKNG
+123 QVRNG
-128 IGTTRLSNFTEKAV
+128 MGTTRFSNFTRKAV
-142 EHYLVIRADQ
+142 EHYLVLRADQ
-152 TLEPIAGIKE
+152 TLEPSAGFKE
-162 DKFVGSAQ
+162 DKFAGSAQ

-179 HNKDFS
+179 HSKDFS

-196 KDFLDY
+196 KNFMDY
-202 YNFHIQVQN
+202 YNFHVQVQN
-211 KGIIKNLVIGDYLM
+211 KGVVKNLVVGDYLM
-225 QFGQGMIFSAGFA
+225 QFGQGIIFSAGFA

-263 ENGSFRG
+263 ENGNFRG

-282 TTMAAYNKRDA
+282 TTMAAINKRDA
-293 SVDINEETQDDF
+293 SVDLNEETQDDF
-305 FSSILSAGFHRTVTE
+305 FSSILSAGFHRTETE
-320 IANKNAISETN
+320 IANRNAIKETN
-331 LGGNVLY
+331 FGGNVLY
-338 KLDYLQ
+338 KLDHLQ
-344 IGFSVL
+344 VGFSVL

-355 KSFQKRALLYN
+355 KTFQKRELLYN
-366 RFEFTGSQN
+366 RFEFTGNQN
-375 TIMGPN
+375 TVLGPN

-388 FNFFGEAARSS
+388 FNFFGEAARST

-453 LKYIIKKG
+453 LKYIIKRG
-461 LEVSTFYDSYNF
+461 LEVSAFYDSYSF
-473 PWLKYRVDAPSA
+473 PWLKYRVDAPSS

-490 VRILYKPN
+490 IRILFKPN
-498 KIFSQ
+498 KVFSQ
-503 YIAFHKETKERNSS
+503 YIAFHKETKERNAS
-517 DSKAVTHH
+517 DSKAVTHQ
-525 LLQTNRKNLV
+525 LLQTNRNNLV
-535 LGTDYMH
+535 LGTDYIY

-552 QYNGFKIE
+552 QYNGFGIE
-560 NTSKSDGFAVIQD
+560 NTSKSDGYAFIQD
-573 IETKFKKYQI
+573 IETKIKRCQI
-583 KGRIA
+583 KGRLA
-588 YFSTDSYD
+588 YFNTDSYD

-621 YYLIGKMPIGRNLDA
+621 YYLIGKMPISRNLDA
-636 WIRIAQ
+636 WIRLAQ
-642 TNVSDRTTMGSG
+642 TNVSDRATLGSG
-654 TSEIEGNKKT
+654 TSEIESNRKT

>member
-1 MRKNRINCLLVLLCI
+1 MKKNRNKLLTFFILFI
-16 NTLKVCGQQI
+16 SLKGFGQTI
-26 NRPEINLD
+26 NRPEIHLD

-71 ISDLRALF
+71 IADLRALF
-79 FLSENQIN
+79 FLTESQIN
-87 AIIHHKNKFG
+87 AILNHKKLFG

-112 MDEIRAILPFV
+112 MEDIRSLLPFI
-123 QVKNG
+123 QVRNG
-128 IGTTRLSNFTEKAV
+128 ISTTRLSNFTKKAV
-142 EHYLVIRADQ
+142 EHYLVLRADQ
-152 TLEPIAGIKE
+152 TLEASAGFKE
-162 DKFVGSAQ
+162 NKFAGSPQ

-179 HNKDFS
+179 HSKDFS

-196 KDFLDY
+196 KNFLDY
-202 YNFHIQVQN
+202 YNFHVQVQN
-211 KGIIKNLVIGDYLM
+211 KGIVKNLVVGDYLM

-282 TTMAAYNKRDA
+282 TTMAAFNRRDA
-293 SVDINEETQDDF
+293 SVDLNEETQEDF
-305 FSSILSAGFHRTVTE
+305 FSSILSAGFHRTETE
-320 IANKNAISETN
+320 IANKNAIRETN
-331 LGGNVLY
+331 LGGNILY
-338 KLDYLQ
+338 KLDHLQ
-344 IGFSVL
+344 VGFSVL

-355 KSFQKRALLYN
+355 KTFQKRELLYN
-366 RFEFTGSQN
+366 RYEFVGNRN
-375 TIMGPN
+375 TVMGPN
-381 ISLSWQN
+381 LSLSWQN

-425 YQPNFHTFYGF
+425 YQSNFHTFYGF

-461 LEVSTFYDSYNF
+461 LEVSAFYDSYSF
-473 PWLKYRVDAPSA
+473 PWLKYRVNGPSV

-503 YIAFHKETKERNSS
+503 YIAFHKETKERNASG
-517 DSKAVTHH
+517 SKAVTHK
-525 LLQTNRKNLV
+525 LLETNRNNLV
-535 LGTDYMH
+535 LGTDYIY
-542 NTWLRLQTKL
+542 NSWLRLQTKV
-552 QYNGFKIE
+552 QYNGFGIE
-560 NTSKSDGFAVIQD
+560 NTSKSNGYAFIQD
-573 IETKFKKYQI
+573 VETKIKRCQI
-583 KGRIA
+583 KGRLA
-588 YFSTDSYD
+588 YFNTDSYD

-608 AVSFPAYYGKGWR
+608 AVSFPAYNGKGWR
-621 YYLIGKMPIGRNLDA
+621 YYLIGKMPISRNLDA

-642 TNVSDRTTMGSG
+642 TNVNDSATMGSG
-654 TSEIEGNKKT
+654 TNEIEGSRKT
-664 DLKIQLKYSF
+664 DLKVQLKYSF

>member
-1 MRKNRINCLLVLLCI
+1 MLFI
-16 NTLKVCGQQI
+16 NTLKVWGQLI

-71 ISDLRALF
+71 IADLRALF

-112 MDEIRAILPFV
+112 IEDIRAILPFV

-128 IGTTRLSNFTEKAV
+128 IGTTRLSNFAKKAV

-196 KDFLDY
+196 NKFFDY

-270 IANTIKNGNFEI
+270 IANTIKNRNFEI
-282 TTMAAYNKRDA
+282 TTMAAFNKRDA
-293 SVDINEETQDDF
+293 SVDLNEETQDDF
-305 FSSILSAGFHRTVTE
+305 FSSILSAGFHRTETE

-331 LGGNVLY
+331 LGGNILY
-338 KLDYLQ
+338 KLDHLQ
-344 IGFSVL
+344 IGFTVL

-355 KSFQKRALLYN
+355 KTFQKRALLYN

-375 TIMGPN
+375 TVMGPN

-388 FNFFGEAARSS
+388 FNFFGEAARST
-399 SGGFGYITGLVG
+399 SGGFGYISGLVG

-453 LKYIIKKG
+453 LKYMIKKG
-461 LEVSTFYDSYNF
+461 LEVSAFYDSYNF
-473 PWLKYRVDAPSA
+473 PWLKYRVDAPSS
-485 GHDYQ
+485 GQDYQ
-490 VRILYKPN
+490 LRIIYKPN

-503 YIAFHKETKERNSS
+503 YLAFHKETKERNAS
-517 DSKAVTHH
+517 DSKAVTHE
-525 LLQTNRKNLV
+525 LLQTNRKNWV

-542 NTWLRLQTKL
+542 HSWLRLQTKL
-552 QYNGFKIE
+552 QYNGYKIE
-560 NTSKSDGFAVIQD
+560 NTSKSDGYAVIQD
-573 IETKFKKYQI
+573 IETKFKKSQI
-583 KGRIA
+583 KARIA

-621 YYLIGKMPIGRNLDA
+621 YYLIGKMPIGRNLDV

-642 TNVSDRTTMGSG
+642 TKVSDRTTMGSG

-664 DLKIQLKYSF
+664 DLKVQLKYSF

>member
-1 MRKNRINCLLVLLCI
+1 MRKNRINCLLILLFI
-16 NTLKVCGQQI
+16 NTLKVWGQLI

-71 ISDLRALF
+71 IADLRALF

-112 MDEIRAILPFV
+112 IEDIRAILPFV

-128 IGTTRLSNFTEKAV
+128 IGTTRLSNFAKKAV

-196 KDFLDY
+196 NKFFDY

-270 IANTIKNGNFEI
+270 IANTIKNRNFEI
-282 TTMAAYNKRDA
+282 TTMAAFNKRDA
-293 SVDINEETQDDF
+293 SVDLNEETQDDF
-305 FSSILSAGFHRTVTE
+305 FSSILSAGFHRTETE

-331 LGGNVLY
+331 LGGNILY
-338 KLDYLQ
+338 KLDHLQ
-344 IGFSVL
+344 IGFTVL

-355 KSFQKRALLYN
+355 KTFQKRALLYN

-375 TIMGPN
+375 TVMGPN

-388 FNFFGEAARSS
+388 FNFFGEAARST
-399 SGGFGYITGLVG
+399 SGGFGYISGLVG

-453 LKYIIKKG
+453 LKYMIKKG
-461 LEVSTFYDSYNF
+461 LEVSAFYDSYNF
-473 PWLKYRVDAPSA
+473 PWLKYRVDAPSS
-485 GHDYQ
+485 GQDYQ
-490 VRILYKPN
+490 LRIIYKPN

-503 YIAFHKETKERNSS
+503 YLAFHKETKERNAS
-517 DSKAVTHH
+517 DSKAVTHE
-525 LLQTNRKNLV
+525 LLQTNRKNWV

-542 NTWLRLQTKL
+542 HSWLRLQTKL
-552 QYNGFKIE
+552 QYNGYKIE
-560 NTSKSDGFAVIQD
+560 NTSKSDGYAVIQD
-573 IETKFKKYQI
+573 IETKFKKSQI
-583 KGRIA
+583 KARIA

-621 YYLIGKMPIGRNLDA
+621 YYLIGKMPIGRNLDV

-642 TNVSDRTTMGSG
+642 TKVSDRTTMGSG

-664 DLKIQLKYSF
+664 DLKVQLKYSF

>member
-1 MRKNRINCLLVLLCI
+1 MRKNKIKYLLVLLFLV
-16 NTLKVCGQQI
+16 TKKVSGQQI

-46 DANYEDVYENLFT
+46 DANYEDIYENLFT

-71 ISDLRALF
+71 ITDLRALF
-79 FLSENQIN
+79 FLTETQIN
-87 AIIHHKNKFG
+87 AIVNHKNKFG
-97 NFLSIYELQAVEGLS
+97 NFLSIYELQAVDGLS
-112 MDEIRAILPFV
+112 MDDIRAILPFI

-128 IGTTRLSNFTEKAV
+128 IGTTRFSNFTKKAV
-142 EHYLVIRADQ
+142 EHYLVVRADQ
-152 TLEPIAGIKE
+152 TLEPIAGFKE
-162 DKFVGSAQ
+162 DKFLGSVQ

-179 HNKDFS
+179 HAKDFS

-196 KDFLDY
+196 KNLMDY
-202 YNFHIQVQN
+202 YNFHVQVQN
-211 KGIIKNLVIGDYLM
+211 KGIVKNLVVGDYLM

-270 IANTIKNGNFEI
+270 LANTIKKGNFEI
-282 TTMAAYNKRDA
+282 TTMAAVNKRDA
-293 SVDINEETQDDF
+293 SVDLNEETQDDY
-305 FSSILSAGFHRTVTE
+305 FSSLLSAGFHRTATE
-320 IANKNAISETN
+320 IGNKNAIKETN
-331 LGGNVLY
+331 FGGNVLY
-338 KLDYLQ
+338 KLDHLQ
-344 IGFSVL
+344 LGFSIL

-355 KSFQKRALLYN
+355 KNFQKRDLLYN
-366 RFEFTGSQN
+366 RFEFVGNKN
-375 TIMGPN
+375 TVMGPN
-381 ISLSWQN
+381 ISISWQN

-461 LEVSTFYDSYNF
+461 LEISAFYDSYSF
-473 PWLKYRVDAPSA
+473 PWLKYRVDAPSS
-485 GHDYQ
+485 GQDYQ

-503 YIAFHKETKERNSS
+503 FIAFHKETKERNAS
-517 DSKAVTHH
+517 DSKAVTHE
-525 LLQTNRKNLV
+525 LLQTNRNNLV
-535 LGTDYMH
+535 LGTDYSH

-560 NTSKSDGFAVIQD
+560 NTSKSDGYALIQD
-573 IETKFKKYQI
+573 IETKFKKCQI

-642 TNVSDRTTMGSG
+642 TNVSDRSTIGSG
-654 TSEIEGNKKT
+654 TSEIEGNRKT
-664 DLKIQLKYSF
+664 DLKIQLKYNF